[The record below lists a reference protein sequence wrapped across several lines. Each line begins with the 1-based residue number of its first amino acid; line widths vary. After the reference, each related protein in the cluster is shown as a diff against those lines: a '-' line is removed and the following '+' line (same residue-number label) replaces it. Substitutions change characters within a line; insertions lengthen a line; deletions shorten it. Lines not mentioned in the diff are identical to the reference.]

1 MWHSSSPSPYLPIPV
16 SGVMP
21 TLLRLLPYLWQYR
34 ARVALALLCLIG
46 AKLAAVAAP
55 LAFRQIVDDL
65 DPTRLVVTFPLLLL
79 CLYGVLRF
87 AASLFAELR
96 EIIFARVTQQSI
108 RRLALEV
115 FCHLHA
121 LSLRFHLERQTGG
134 MSRDIERGTHA
145 VATLINYTLYS
156 ILPTLVEI
164 TLVLVILW
172 REFPPIFALV
182 TFSSLLVYG
191 CFTVLVS
198 NWRIGIRRRVNETD
212 SAANSRA
219 IDSILNYETVKYFSN
234 EAFEARAYDERLG
247 DWADAATKSQ
257 VSLSYLNLG
266 QQLIVATGVTL
277 MMWLTARGVA
287 DGAMSVGDL
296 VLVNAFLMQL
306 YLPLNF
312 LGVVYRELR
321 QAMTD
326 IGRMFDLLST
336 HQEVANRP
344 DAVSMPAGAQEVR
357 FEDVSFAYDPAR
369 PVLRGVDFVIPAG
382 HTVAVVG
389 ASGVGKST
397 LARLIFRFYEV
408 TGGAITCNGRDIRA
422 FTQESLR
429 AAIGIVPQDTVLFN
443 DTLYYNIRYGH
454 PEASQEE
461 IVAAASA
468 AQLIGFIES
477 LPEGWETR
485 VGERGLK
492 LSGGEKQRVAIARA
506 LLKNPSILI
515 FDEAT
520 SALDSH
526 TEWAIQQQLEAAA
539 RGRTTLVIAHR
550 LSTVMNADEI
560 LVMEG
565 GRIVERGR
573 HDALLQRDSLYA
585 RMWERQRSE
594 RREGLEDAG

>member
-1 MWHSSSPSPYLPIPV
+1 MQHFSSASSSLPMPS
-16 SGVMP
+16 SGIAP
-21 TLLRLLPYLWQYR
+21 TLWRLWPYLWQYR
-34 ARVALALLCLIG
+34 LRVALALLCLIG

-65 DPTRLVVTFPLLLL
+65 DPARLALTFPLTLL

-87 AASLFAELR
+87 AASLFTELR

-145 VATLINYTLYS
+145 IATLINYTLYS
-156 ILPTLVEI
+156 ILPTLVEM

-182 TFSSLLVYG
+182 TFFSLLVYG

-198 NWRIGIRRRVNETD
+198 NWRIEIRRRVNETD

-247 DWADAATKSQ
+247 NWAEAATKSQ

-266 QQLIVATGVTL
+266 QQLIVAVGVTL

-287 DGAMSVGDL
+287 DGEMSVGDL

-312 LGVVYRELR
+312 LGVIYRELR

-326 IGRMFDLLST
+326 IGRMFELLST
-336 HQEVANRP
+336 HQEVSDRP
-344 DAVSMPAGAQEVR
+344 DAAVMPAGAQEVR
-357 FEDVSFAYDPAR
+357 FKDVHFAYDPAR

-389 ASGVGKST
+389 TSGVGKST

-429 AAIGIVPQDTVLFN
+429 ALIGIVPQDTVLFN
-443 DTLYYNIRYGH
+443 DTLYYNIHYGH
-454 PEASQEE
+454 PEASREA
-461 IVAAASA
+461 VLAAARA
-468 AQLIGFIES
+468 AQLAGFVES

-506 LLKNPSILI
+506 LLKNPAILI

-526 TEWAIQQQLEAAA
+526 TEWAIQKQLEAAA

-573 HDALLQRDSLYA
+573 HDALLRQGGLYA

-594 RREGLEDAG
+594 RREGMEDAI

>member
-1 MWHSSSPSPYLPIPV
+1 MWTSSNLSTPIPPSRV
-16 SGVMP
+16 AP
-21 TLLRLLPYLWQYR
+21 TLRLLWPYLWQYR
-34 ARVALALLCLIG
+34 ARVLLALFCLIA

-65 DPTRLVVTFPLLLL
+65 DPSRLASAFPLALL
-79 CLYGVLRF
+79 CLYGALRF
-87 AASLFAELR
+87 AASLFTELR
-96 EIIFARVTQQSI
+96 EIIFARVTQQCI

-145 VATLINYTLYS
+145 IATLINYTLYS

-164 TLVLVILW
+164 ALVVAILW
-172 REFPPIFALV
+172 REFPPVFALV
-182 TFSSLLVYG
+182 TFSSLFIYG

-212 SAANSRA
+212 SAANAHA
-219 IDSILNYETVKYFSN
+219 IDSLINYETVKYFSN
-234 EAFEARAYDERLG
+234 EGFEARAYDKHMG
-247 DWADAATKSQ
+247 NWADAATKSQ
-257 VSLSYLNLG
+257 VSLSFLNLG
-266 QQLIVATGVTL
+266 QQFIVAVCVLL
-277 MMWLTARGVA
+277 MMWLTAKGVA
-287 DGAMSVGDL
+287 EGDMTVGDL

-326 IGRMFDLLST
+326 IERMFLLLST
-336 HQEVANRP
+336 HQEVADIP
-344 DAVSMPAGAQEVR
+344 GAVPLPQGAQEVR
-357 FEDVSFAYDPAR
+357 FESVSFSYDKVR
-369 PVLRGVDFVIPAG
+369 PILSGVDFVIPAG
-382 HTVAVVG
+382 RTVAVVG
-389 ASGVGKST
+389 ASGAGKST
-397 LARLIFRFYEV
+397 LARLMFRFYEV
-408 TGGAITCNGRDIRA
+408 TEGAITCNGRDIRA

-429 AAIGIVPQDTVLFN
+429 SAIGIVPQDTVLFN

-454 PEASQEE
+454 PDASREEAL
-461 IVAAASA
+461 AAAEA
-468 AQLIGFIES
+468 AQLVGFVDS
-477 LPEGWETR
+477 LPDGWDTK

-526 TEWAIQQQLEAAA
+526 TEWAIQTQLEAAA

-560 LVMEG
+560 LVLDDG
-565 GRIVERGR
+565 KIAERGR
-573 HDALLQRDSLYA
+573 HGELLAKGGIYA
-585 RMWERQRSE
+585 RMWERQRK
-594 RREGLEDAG
+594 REEDDAG

>member
-1 MWHSSSPSPYLPIPV
+1 
-16 SGVMP
+16 MP
-21 TLLRLLPYLWQYR
+21 TLRRLWPYLWQYR
-34 ARVALALLCLIG
+34 TRVVLALLCLIG

-55 LAFRQIVDDL
+55 LTFRQIVDNL
-65 DPTRLVVTFPLLLL
+65 DPAHLAISFPLVLL

-87 AASLFAELR
+87 ATSLFTEMR
-96 EIIFARVTQQSI
+96 EIIFARVTQQCI

-145 VATLINYTLYS
+145 IATLINYTLYS

-182 TFSSLLVYG
+182 TFTSLLLYG
-191 CFTVLVS
+191 LFTVLVS
-198 NWRIGIRRRVNETD
+198 NWRIGIRREVNETD

-219 IDSILNYETVKYFSN
+219 IDSLLNYETVKYFSN
-234 EAFEARAYDERLG
+234 EAFEARAYDEHMER
-247 DWADAATKSQ
+247 WADASTKSQ
-257 VSLSYLNLG
+257 ITLSFLNLG
-266 QQLIVATGVTL
+266 QQFIVAIGVIV
-277 MMWLTARGVA
+277 MMWLTAKGVA
-287 DGAMSVGDL
+287 EGKMTVGDL

-326 IGRMFDLLST
+326 IERMFGLLST
-336 HQEVANRP
+336 HQEVADRS
-344 DAVSMPAGAQEVR
+344 DAIPLPAGTQEVR
-357 FEDVSFAYDPAR
+357 FESVCFSYDPAR
-369 PVLRGVDFVIPAG
+369 PILLGVDFVIPAG
-382 HTVAVVG
+382 RTVAVVG
-389 ASGVGKST
+389 TSGAGKST
-397 LARLIFRFYEV
+397 LARLMFRFYEV
-408 TGGAITCNGRDIRA
+408 TEGAITCNGRDIRA

-443 DTLYYNIRYGH
+443 DTIYYNIRYGH
-454 PEASQEE
+454 PEASREE
-461 IVAAASA
+461 VLAAAEA
-468 AQLIGFIES
+468 AQLVGFVES
-477 LPEGWETR
+477 LPDGWETR

-506 LLKNPSILI
+506 LLKNPAILI

-526 TEWAIQQQLEAAA
+526 TEWAIQNQLETAA

-560 LVMEG
+560 LVMEEG
-565 GRIVERGR
+565 KIAERGR
-573 HDALLQRDSLYA
+573 HSELLAQGGIYA
-585 RMWERQRSE
+585 RMWERQR
-594 RREGLEDAG
+594 RRDEAEDAD